1 MTNSSA
7 VGSFLFAPHL
17 KLTRLVDGAYIGV
30 FEVFTHS
37 HLKHMD
43 MLLVCIASSAAAL
56 LLQNCKCVFNQTR
69 QEEAHLV
76 SPPRTDS
83 GVARAFTATA

>member
-7 VGSFLFAPHL
+7 VGSFLFASHL

-43 MLLVCIASSAAAL
+43 MQLVCIASSAAF
-56 LLQNCKCVFNQTR
+56 LQNCKCVFNQTR

-76 SPPRTDS
+76 SPPRTDL
-83 GVARAFTATA
+83 GLAHAFSATA